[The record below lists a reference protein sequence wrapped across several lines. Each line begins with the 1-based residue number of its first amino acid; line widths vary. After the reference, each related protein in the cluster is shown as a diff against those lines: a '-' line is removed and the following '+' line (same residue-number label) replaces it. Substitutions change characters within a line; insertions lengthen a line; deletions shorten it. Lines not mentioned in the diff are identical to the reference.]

1 MHKHLLTLSLFF
13 STFSLATAQT
23 TPSAS
28 ATIARTNPTLVTSA
42 DTVQAIHRLF
52 SKHRTGGWLW
62 TGIGAAFATRILVT
76 SATEGFANAGGT
88 VVVTA
93 VLGGIPAG
101 IGIGKLSRFNEDTE
115 SQVVAMYQKSK
126 LLPNNIKR
134 RLKRKYFAG

>member
-1 MHKHLLTLSLFF
+1 MHKYLLTLSLFI
-13 STFSLATAQT
+13 STFSFANAQT
-23 TPSAS
+23 APSAS
-28 ATIARTNPTLVTSA
+28 ATIARPNLALVTSA

-88 VVVTA
+88 VVGTA

-101 IGIGKLSRFNEDTE
+101 IGINKLSRFSEDME
-115 SQVVAMYQKSK
+115 DQVVAMYQRNK